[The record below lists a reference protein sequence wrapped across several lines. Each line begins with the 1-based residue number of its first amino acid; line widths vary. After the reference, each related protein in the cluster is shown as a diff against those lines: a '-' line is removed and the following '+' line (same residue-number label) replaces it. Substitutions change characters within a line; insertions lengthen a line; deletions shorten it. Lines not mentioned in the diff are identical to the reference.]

1 MKVLFFAPHSG
12 IWVHAFPE
20 ALVAEA
26 LAKAGHEIVYMS
38 CGRGLQEHCV
48 TMSAAGVKFDAPAEA
63 KALQCERCEVNASL
77 ISGRF
82 GFRTMTLDELLD
94 DEDRRQAREISEAA
108 TPHTFLDIRIDGV
121 DIGRSALGTFL
132 LQYKKISFDFSDFE
146 WRVFKA
152 ELRNT
157 LLAFFGGRRALDRE
171 KPDRLIVY
179 SSGYSVNL
187 GLCRLAEARGVV
199 HYYMNASSNLTDRL
213 QKLVVARGSSL
224 QRRLIAYWPRYRD
237 RPCPPSIM
245 RYVTDHFIEI
255 LRGRSAFVY
264 SSAGTQG
271 DGDLRARLGVPPRAK
286 VLLATMSSYDEL
298 FAAEATGLFR
308 SDYRTP
314 FATQVEW
321 IKALAAWAARRDD
334 VYVLIRVH
342 PREFP
347 NKRDSVK
354 SEHARLLESVFTGML
369 PSNCRV
375 NWPADELS
383 LYDVAEITDVCL
395 NSWSTAG
402 KEMSLLGIP
411 TAIYSPDLVFY
422 AEDLNYV
429 GVTQEEYFRQVE
441 RAMADGWNI
450 ENSRRMFRW
459 QALEDYYSRFDISDS
474 FRRDE
479 NYRPPLPLR
488 AIHRGLR
495 MIDPLWREKH
505 EVWSR
510 AQSLRAGAQL
520 DRLVTGAH
528 DSVLDLVSPEDF
540 PSATEA
546 VETAS
551 LRAELR
557 RLMGALYRNP
567 RSRAAPGSLQ
577 AKLQGFVYAGP
588 EKASA

>member
-1 MKVLFFAPHSG
+1 MKVLFFAPHAG

-20 ALVAEA
+20 ALVAET
-26 LAKAGHEIVYMS
+26 LAAAGHEIVYMS

-48 TMSAAGVKFDAPAEA
+48 TMSAAGVKFDDPGEA
-63 KALQCERCEVNASL
+63 KARVCERCESSAKL
-77 ISGRF
+77 IAGRF
-82 GFRTMTLDELLD
+82 GLRTTTLDELLT
-94 DEDRRQAREISEAA
+94 DEDRRVAREMSEAA
-108 TPHTFLDIRIDGV
+108 TPATFLDIRIDGV
-121 DIGRSALGTFL
+121 DVGRSALGTFL
-132 LQYKKISFDFSDFE
+132 LSYKKISFEFSDFE

-157 LLAFFGGRRALDRE
+157 LLAFFAGRRALDRE

-187 GLCRLAEARGVV
+187 AVCRLAEARGIV

-224 QRRLIAYWPRYRD
+224 QRRLIGYWPAYRD
-237 RPCPPSIM
+237 RPCTPAIM
-245 RYVTDHFIEI
+245 RYVTNHFIEL

-264 SSAGTQG
+264 SSARTQAH
-271 DGDLRARLGVPPRAK
+271 GDLRERLGIPAGRK

-314 FATQVEW
+314 FATQVDW
-321 IKALAAWAARRDD
+321 VKALAAWAGKRDD
-334 VYVLIRVH
+334 VFVLIRVH

-354 SEHARLLESVFTGML
+354 SEHARLLESVFTDL

-375 NWPADELS
+375 NWPSDRLS

-411 TAIYSPDLVFY
+411 TVIYSPDLVFY
-422 AEDLNYV
+422 AQDLNYV
-429 GVTQEEYFRQVE
+429 GETEEEYFRQVE
-441 RAMADGWNI
+441 RAMADGWNV

-459 QALEDYYSRFDISDS
+459 QALEDYYSRFDISDG
-474 FRRDE
+474 FKRDE
-479 NYRPPLPLR
+479 NHKPALPVR
-488 AIHRGLR
+488 AVHRGLR
-495 MIDPLWREKH
+495 MIDPLWREKQDFRQ
-505 EVWSR
+505 R
-510 AQSLRAGAQL
+510 AASLGAGPL
-520 DRLVTGAH
+520 IRRLVEGAH
-528 DSVLDLVSPEDF
+528 DSVLDLRSAADF
-540 PSATEA
+540 PSASLA
-546 VETAS
+546 AETAA
-551 LRAELR
+551 LRAELG
-557 RLMGALYRNP
+557 RLMAALYRDP
-567 RSRAAPGSLQ
+567 ASQAPPGSLQ
-577 AKLQGFVYAGP
+577 AKLQSFVHADD
-588 EKASA
+588 KQASA